1 MKKISK
7 EEWKE
12 ILEDEPYSNYSSFDK
27 RKSKKRKCL
36 EEAINFVR
44 FELLYPKMKEEYN
57 SKDGYEKFPK
67 GAGSAVIVNMIAGAY
82 IFGREGLI
90 EGAIIGGAC
99 ASIQLT
105 LGFGTRSLT
114 KYILEKYKKFNEKR
128 KNS

>member
-67 GAGSAVIVNMIAGAY
+67 GVSCAVLANMVAGAY
-82 IFGREGLI
+82 IFRGEGLI

-105 LGFGTRSLT
+105 LGFGTRSLA
-114 KYILEKYKKFNEKR
+114 KYILEKYKEIERKR
-128 KNS
+128 